1 MFLGTNVNDLLKK
14 KLGSPNSFLKKTRK
28 TAIFRLFSV
37 TIIRHSCHGNATF
50 IRILLVCDTS
60 YYSLVPRRYVLFYG
74 LRGLCMGRVDQFD
87 RFRCEAPGRIRFD
100 FWSGLRF
107 LERTQ

>member
-1 MFLGTNVNDLLKK
+1 MKY
-14 KLGSPNSFLKKTRK
+14 
-28 TAIFRLFSV
+28 
-37 TIIRHSCHGNATF
+37 
-50 IRILLVCDTS
+50 CDYLCPVSLAELCIAERELDFACT
-60 YYSLVPRRYVLFYG
+60 YSLVPRRYVLFYG
-74 LRGLCMGRVDQFD
+74 LRGLCVGRVDKFD

>member
-1 MFLGTNVNDLLKK
+1 MLSVYKTGTITPACCVFEVK
-14 KLGSPNSFLKKTRK
+14 GGGNSSLSMTRSE
-28 TAIFRLFSV
+28 A
-37 TIIRHSCHGNATF
+37 
-50 IRILLVCDTS
+50 
-60 YYSLVPRRYVLFYG
+60 SLVPKRYVLFYG
-74 LRGLCMGRVDQFD
+74 LRGLCVGRVDQFD